1 MTMRKKEIGRVA
13 NDAARMFFDFDEVIA
28 INTEADERV
37 NLTEYARGARDAL
50 EAVHLMCGGEVTF
63 SEGEQAFNALL
74 AFRLSELGDELD
86 KDGGKR

>member
-13 NDAARMFFDFDEVIA
+13 NDAARMFLDIDEVIA
-28 INTEADERV
+28 VNTEADERV
-37 NLTEYARGARDAL
+37 DLTEYARGARDAL
-50 EAVHLMCGGEVTF
+50 GAVHLMCSGEVAF

-74 AFRLSELGDELD
+74 TFRLSELSDELD

>member
-1 MTMRKKEIGRVA
+1 MA
-13 NDAARMFFDFDEVIA
+13 NDAARMFFDLDEVIA
-28 INTEADERV
+28 VNTEVDERV
-37 NLTEYARGARDAL
+37 SLTEYARGARDAL
-50 EAVHLMCGGEVTF
+50 GAVSLMCGGEVTF